1 MQGLGYLVIM
11 LAFGGGTALVARSKG
26 NPVWIW
32 FAIGCLVPLG
42 GLLAALF
49 SRAATDE
56 PRRFCDNCGKVLPIS
71 DTLCTGCGNDL
82 DYPDEVIPSRRT
94 ELRLQRR

>member
-1 MQGLGYLVIM
+1 MQGLGYLVIA
-11 LAFGGGTALVARSKG
+11 LAFGIGSALVARSKG
-26 NPVWIW
+26 NSVPIW

-56 PRRFCDNCGKVLPIS
+56 PRRFCENCGKVLPIT
-71 DTLCTGCGNDL
+71 DTFCTGCGTDL
-82 DYPDEVIPSRRT
+82 DFPDEIIPSRRT
-94 ELRLQRR
+94 ELRMQRR